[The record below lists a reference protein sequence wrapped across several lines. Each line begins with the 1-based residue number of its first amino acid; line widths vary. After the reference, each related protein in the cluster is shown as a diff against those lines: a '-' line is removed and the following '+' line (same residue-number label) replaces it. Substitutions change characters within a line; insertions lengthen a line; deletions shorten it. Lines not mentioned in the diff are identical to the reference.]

1 MSRRIDPDI
10 WTSASTRSKTM
21 TLPSRRRHRRR
32 RRSSK
37 RRCARRQGEEAEGLR
52 GTPSRVRWTTV
63 LPWTITSKNWN
74 SFSKLRFWFH
84 FYFLNCVLPKKSRR
98 FDMQIGKT
106 PNLSLNVVNI
116 KLFLGSRSWNDF
128 LVTHSYCSQCGTQT
142 HLNTWYLVVV
152 VV

>member
-52 GTPSRVRWTTV
+52 GTPSRVR
-63 LPWTITSKNWN
+63 
-74 SFSKLRFWFH
+74 
-84 FYFLNCVLPKKSRR
+84 
-98 FDMQIGKT
+98 
-106 PNLSLNVVNI
+106 
-116 KLFLGSRSWNDF
+116 
-128 LVTHSYCSQCGTQT
+128 
-142 HLNTWYLVVV
+142 
-152 VV
+152 